1 MSLRVVSPQ
10 MALHIWWCPQPQ
22 LVMGLQVY
30 RLDIDINDVVCL
42 ILIYW
47 FLPFIVPDLHEYPPI
62 NLILTGFDAGYG
74 HIYYAT
80 DCYRHISASYIR
92 LQSLIPMLRH
102 TINRGDNDRSTTS
115 TEATRHYRADLFFAD
130 EMCSCLGRI
139 LYCCDLLGMQSM
151 RTIPQSHSRISFSY
165 SVSFG
170 PVRCVHSPQ
179 ATIS

>member
-1 MSLRVVSPQ
+1 
-10 MALHIWWCPQPQ
+10 
-22 LVMGLQVY
+22 MGLQVY

-130 EMCSCLGRI
+130 ESITFPRN
-139 LYCCDLLGMQSM
+139 Y
-151 RTIPQSHSRISFSY
+151 R
-165 SVSFG
+165 
-170 PVRCVHSPQ
+170 
-179 ATIS
+179 